1 MPFTRPRYCSTCG
14 TRLISMRS
22 QYQEP
27 VSTCRQCRE
36 REAIPWN
43 ERQTD
48 LCLSCKQIRPV
59 SDFLIDRLNQR
70 TATCLLCHNRKQDYY
85 REKKGLP
92 LSAEGRARQFK
103 RAQRVVDRALR
114 NRLRLEKQ
122 KTRWHKGF
130 YGSPTWNRG
139 PYRQWE
145 GYTEPREEGYTDLDP
160 QEGQE
165 DPQEG
170 QEDPLEPQTRWE
182 GPQESQ
188 EDPLSLQTRWEDT
201 EESQEDPQK
210 SREDPLS
217 PQTRWE
223 DTEESQ
229 EDPQES
235 REDTTESSEEPQ
247 TQFCSAC
254 NQKKLLIDFGDGF
267 FTCNK
272 CRERNKRSNKARQD
286 RIRIKLGIR

>member
-36 REAIPWN
+36 REAIPWH

-103 RAQRVVDRALR
+103 RAQRVVNRALR

-182 GPQESQ
+182 
-188 EDPLSLQTRWEDT
+188 
-201 EESQEDPQK
+201 
-210 SREDPLS
+210 
-217 PQTRWE
+217 

-286 RIRIKLGIR
+286 RIKIKLGIQ

>member
-36 REAIPWN
+36 REAIPWS

-59 SDFLIDRLNQR
+59 LDFLIDRLNQ
-70 TATCLLCHNRKQDYY
+70 L
-85 REKKGLP
+85 
-92 LSAEGRARQFK
+92 
-103 RAQRVVDRALR
+103 DRALR

-182 GPQESQ
+182 GPQESR
-188 EDPLSLQTRWEDT
+188 EDPLSPQTRWEGT
-201 EESQEDPQK
+201 QK

-235 REDTTESSEEPQ
+235 REDITESSEEPQ

-254 NQKKLLIDFGDGF
+254 N
-267 FTCNK
+267 
-272 CRERNKRSNKARQD
+272 
-286 RIRIKLGIR
+286 